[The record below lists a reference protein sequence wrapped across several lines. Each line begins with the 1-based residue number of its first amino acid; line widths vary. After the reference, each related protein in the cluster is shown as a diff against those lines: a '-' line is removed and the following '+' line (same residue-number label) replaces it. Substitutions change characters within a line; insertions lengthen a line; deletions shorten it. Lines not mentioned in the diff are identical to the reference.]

1 MVHYIVFSKI
11 RANVC
16 TTNYNT
22 LIRTY
27 VKRVVD
33 DDEANI
39 SIHNKTNCGDY
50 FRHDQVK
57 MAEYHL

>member
-22 LIRTY
+22 LIRVY
-27 VKRVVD
+27 IKRIDD

-39 SIHNKTNCGDY
+39 SIHNKTNCSD
-50 FRHDQVK
+50 
-57 MAEYHL
+57 

>member
-1 MVHYIVFSKI
+1 MVYYIVFSKI

-16 TTNYNT
+16 TTNYNA

-27 VKRVVD
+27 VKRVDDD

-39 SIHNKTNCGDY
+39 CFHNKTNCGD
-50 FRHDQVK
+50 
-57 MAEYHL
+57 